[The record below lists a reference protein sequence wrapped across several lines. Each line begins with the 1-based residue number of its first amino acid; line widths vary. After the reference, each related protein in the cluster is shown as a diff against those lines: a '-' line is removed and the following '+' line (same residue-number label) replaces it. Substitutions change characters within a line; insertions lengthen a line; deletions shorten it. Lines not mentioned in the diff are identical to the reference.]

1 MLSLQNILA
10 SEGQEFI
17 DNLFNKEVVVTE
29 KLNAATLSFRKEHTS
44 EMDLNRKLTFYKG
57 SGAGK
62 KRITIADK
70 VMTTFYASGMT
81 YLNNM
86 SGLIIDRIPANWTFV
101 CRYFPNHQ
109 PSFINYSVLPKNNLV
124 LSCIITNGGTKIDDA
139 DDLRGWAEMFDIAW
153 QEPVF
158 RGYLSEYQKERL
170 TDYIKD
176 GSNGKDSF
184 ARFII
189 TMLNPSLTH
198 SIYQEDGF
206 DAPIDGFIFKF
217 ISDDGITKPV
227 SAKLIDPYMSNLIS
241 RSKAKKGFEDNKDV
255 LLSDF
260 TIFMMSQDLDSIILT
275 EKTDDDRYLELF
287 YRLFNR
293 YIKFKKAQLEDFDI
307 DTNDIVK
314 ESIDIDFSVDLDKI
328 SNETTKKLL
337 KENPEY
343 RNIFKTLLGSFR
355 TKKPEDY
362 KSLVM
367 APNVVR
373 MFNTMVDKIAEKSK
387 EGHKSKNLSF
397 SDYLS
402 TIRKKD
408 ITTLDISN
416 APDEVK
422 DEMGVSEPK
431 ETRQREPLS
440 FADFKKKDERKEK
453 KEDDEKRMDNIE
465 DMIRQMKDSI
475 KDISDEVRKSQ
486 KEGEKQTEKIEK
498 LEDTTESIKDDED
511 GDDKKSAG
519 TKHDEGEG
527 AGDRKDGKHGDVKH
541 DTGDD
546 KHDDED
552 SDSDSEGSED
562 SDSDEGHDDVESDAA
577 DHDGEKGGDDD
588 GGEDGK
594 KDDDDTSDEDKDDKK
609 EDKHSFGGL

>member
-1 MLSLQNILA
+1 MLSLQNILNT
-10 SEGQEFI
+10 EGQEFI
-17 DNLFNKEVVVTE
+17 DNLLNKKVIVIE
-29 KLNAATLSFRKEHTS
+29 KLNAATLSFKKKHTS

-57 SGAGK
+57 SGVNK
-62 KRITIADK
+62 KEITIADK
-70 VMTTFYASGMT
+70 VMTTFYANGMT
-81 YLNNM
+81 YLSNM
-86 SGLIIDRIPANWTFV
+86 SNLIIDRIPANWTFV

-124 LSCIITNGGTKIDDA
+124 LSCIITNGGTKIDNV
-139 DDLRGWAEMFDIAW
+139 DDLRTWAEMFDIAY

-158 RGYLSEYQKERL
+158 KGYLSEYQKERL

-176 GSNGKDSF
+176 GSNNKGSF

-206 DAPIDGFIFKF
+206 ESPIDGFIFKF
-217 ISDDGITKPV
+217 ISDDGVTKPV
-227 SAKLIDPYMSNLIS
+227 SAKLIDPYMSSLIAK
-241 RSKAKKGFEDNKDV
+241 SKAKKGFDDNKDV

-314 ESIDIDFSVDLDKI
+314 ESIEIDFSVDIEKI

-402 TIRKKD
+402 TIKKKD
-408 ITTLDISN
+408 ITTLDINN

-422 DEMGVSEPK
+422 DEMGLTEPK
-431 ETRQREPLS
+431 EIKQREPLS
-440 FADFKKKDERKEK
+440 FADFKKKDEKKEDEK
-453 KEDDEKRMDNIE
+453 KEEKKLKSIE
-465 DMIRQMKDSI
+465 DMIKQLKDSV
-475 KDISDEVRKSQ
+475 KDISDEVKKS
-486 KEGEKQTEKIEK
+486 KEEEEKQTEKIED
-498 LEDTTESIKDDED
+498 LEKENKEEKEE
-511 GDDKKSAG
+511 KKS
-519 TKHDEGEG
+519 DENEEKS
-527 AGDRKDGKHGDVKH
+527 DNKSNKDNG
-541 DTGDD
+541 
-546 KHDDED
+546 D
-552 SDSDSEGSED
+552 SDDEGSED
-562 SDSDEGHDDVESDAA
+562 DSNNNSDDNDKEEKDNKDEKEEKSDDKSNE
-577 DHDGEKGGDDD
+577 
-588 GGEDGK
+588 K
-594 KDDDDTSDEDKDDKK
+594 KDDS
-609 EDKHSFGGL
+609 SFGGL

>member
-1 MLSLQNILA
+1 MLSLQNILNT
-10 SEGQEFI
+10 EGQEFI
-17 DNLFNKEVVVTE
+17 DNLLNKKVIVIE
-29 KLNAATLSFRKEHTS
+29 KLNAATLSFKKKHTS

-57 SGAGK
+57 SGVNK
-62 KRITIADK
+62 KEITIADK
-70 VMTTFYASGMT
+70 VMTTFYANGMT
-81 YLNNM
+81 YLSNM
-86 SGLIIDRIPANWTFV
+86 SNLIIDRIPANWTFV

-124 LSCIITNGGTKIDDA
+124 LSCIITNGGTKIDNV
-139 DDLRGWAEMFDIAW
+139 DDLRTWAEMFDIAY

-158 RGYLSEYQKERL
+158 KGYLSEYQKERL

-176 GSNGKDSF
+176 GSNNKGSF

-206 DAPIDGFIFKF
+206 ESPIDGFIFKF
-217 ISDDGITKPV
+217 ISDDGVTKPL
-227 SAKLIDPYMSNLIS
+227 SAKLIDPYMSSLIAK
-241 RSKAKKGFEDNKDV
+241 SKAKKGFDDNKDV

-307 DTNDIVK
+307 DTNDVVK
-314 ESIDIDFSVDLDKI
+314 ESIDIDFSVDIDKI
-328 SNETTKKLL
+328 SNETTKRLL

-402 TIRKKD
+402 TIKKKD
-408 ITTLDISN
+408 ITTLDIN
-416 APDEVK
+416 NTPDEVK
-422 DEMGVSEPK
+422 DEMGLTEPK
-431 ETRQREPLS
+431 EIKQREPLS
-440 FADFKKKDERKEK
+440 FADFKKKDEKKEDEK
-453 KEDDEKRMDNIE
+453 KEEKKLKSIE
-465 DMIRQMKDSI
+465 DMIKQLKDSV
-475 KDISDEVRKSQ
+475 KDISDEVKKS
-486 KEGEKQTEKIEK
+486 KEEEEKQTEKIED
-498 LEDTTESIKDDED
+498 LEKENKEEKEE
-511 GDDKKSAG
+511 KKS
-519 TKHDEGEG
+519 DEKEEKS
-527 AGDRKDGKHGDVKH
+527 DNKSNKDNG
-541 DTGDD
+541 
-546 KHDDED
+546 D
-552 SDSDSEGSED
+552 SDDEGSED
-562 SDSDEGHDDVESDAA
+562 DSNNNSDNNDKEEKDNKDEKEEKSDDKSNE
-577 DHDGEKGGDDD
+577 
-588 GGEDGK
+588 K
-594 KDDDDTSDEDKDDKK
+594 KDDS
-609 EDKHSFGGL
+609 SFGGL